1 MSALGAAG
9 VAGVGLSLP
18 AARALAAEEPK
29 LNFYNWD
36 TYIGETTLADFKDAS
51 GVDVKMDLFADNS
64 ELFAKMREGNP
75 GYDVIVPTNDYV
87 DRMRAAKM
95 LQPLDHGKIPNFANI
110 AENFRDAGF
119 DPGRKLSM
127 PYMWGTMGIGY
138 RKSKMDRP
146 TSWSSVLGAGLRQ
159 TQGQK
164 SPGSASPPA
173 CWEWRCDITAS
184 RSTPRTRPKIA
195 AAADQLIKFKDN
207 VRTVAEDNGQDLL
220 ASGECD
226 IVVEWSGD
234 IAQLKSEDPD
244 VDYVIPNEG
253 SYVWQDCLCVPVGAP
268 HPENAHAFINFLLDA
283 EVGRDLAEFIE
294 YAHPQRGGA
303 QAHQRGLS
311 QQPRHLPLR
320 GGDESSG
327 RQPLSGRG
335 ALRTGRTAS
344 GLASSPPD
352 RRALANC
359 LRGESERMR
368 ETESWRR
375 FPRVF
380 FSPSPSRRARG
391 SSRFLSSPSPIFSC
405 CPSPKKTGVVGH
417 SLTFT
422 PENYLRVLEPVYLG
436 VFAKSLLIA
445 SAATVVCLIVG
456 YPVALA
462 IAFAPQKT

>member
-1 MSALGAAG
+1 MSSPIPTRSRFRRSRRSFLSALGAAG

-87 DRMRAAKM
+87 DRMRAAQM

-146 TSWSSVLGAGLRQ
+146 TSWSSVWGPDSAKHKGKIAWISEPSSMLGMVMRYHG
-159 TQGQK
+159 K
-164 SPGSASPPA
+164 SFNSKDPA
-173 CWEWRCDITAS
+173 E
-184 RSTPRTRPKIA
+184 IA

-294 YAHPQRGGA
+294 YATPNEAARKLTNEA
-303 QAHQRGLS
+303 YRNNPATFPSAAEMKVLEDS
-311 QQPRHLPLR
+311 LYL
-320 GGDESSG
+320 
-327 RQPLSGRG
+327 
-335 ALRTGRTAS
+335 
-344 GLASSPPD
+344 
-352 RRALANC
+352 
-359 LRGESERMR
+359 GEERSELVDS
-368 ETESWRR
+368 EWT
-375 FPRVF
+375 
-380 FSPSPSRRARG
+380 
-391 SSRFLSSPSPIFSC
+391 
-405 CPSPKKTGVVGH
+405 
-417 SLTFT
+417 
-422 PENYLRVLEPVYLG
+422 RVL
-436 VFAKSLLIA
+436 
-445 SAATVVCLIVG
+445 SA
-456 YPVALA
+456 
-462 IAFAPQKT
+462 